1 MRIIC
6 WLKNKLF
13 GRRVT
18 STDCINRE
26 YYNSLFTELQ
36 EIHKRARNWSLPI
49 KNRET
54 SKSVTDITIPEAS
67 DLEKLQLLMNY
78 NQTEQQRKYTFWFI
92 ILTVVNIIVLIATFT
107 IGFLFRKL

>member
-1 MRIIC
+1 MKIIC

-13 GRRVT
+13 GRRIT
-18 STDCINRE
+18 STDCIKRE
-26 YYNSLFTELQ
+26 YYNGLFTELQ

-54 SKSVTDITIPEAS
+54 SRPATDITLPEAD
-67 DLEKLQLLMNY
+67 DLEKLQLLMAY

-92 ILTVVNIIVLIATFT
+92 ILTIVNIIVLIATFT
-107 IGFLFRKL
+107 IGFLFRKS

>member
-1 MRIIC
+1 MKVIC

-13 GRRVT
+13 SRRVT
-18 STDCINRE
+18 STDCIKRE

-54 SKSVTDITIPEAS
+54 SRSVTDITLPEAN
-67 DLEKLQLLMNY
+67 DLEKLQLLMSY

-92 ILTVVNIIVLIATFT
+92 VLTIFNIVILIATFT
-107 IGFLFRKL
+107 ISFLFRK